1 MAIGIGGQSNTRI
14 ALGDIEIGKASIGDV
29 LVYSSGSV
37 VTYHVDTD
45 TVYTEEVDSGASVL
59 TPSSFKPSKSGY
71 TFVGWRGDTTADGD
85 VLSSKTM
92 ESEPITLYA
101 VFRKVVTL
109 TYYNSVT
116 TPGTWS
122 QNQYYNN
129 GNYANPT
136 FTLKQADLSGWAKRG
151 WGTSDAANASVV
163 YADGRNVELSSDITV
178 YGLYEKTVT
187 LTAVSYN
194 STQTV
199 QGTVYHNS
207 AGNEIGASVI
217 APTGAACSGWT
228 WRGWSGGGYTS
239 ANAAVAWA
247 NGATINLT
255 CDITIYG
262 LYEKTITE
270 TFVDYNGSTGVNT
283 PVKST
288 AYYNSAGN
296 TVYPN
301 ITAPTGGAWNGSG
314 WIFRGWGY
322 PDSGENSVNVAAGQ
336 TFASTTNC
344 YRSAIY
350 AKTIT
355 LSYNGNGAT
364 GGSVAAKTGTMY
376 VNILRSNY
384 SYPTFTLAGNGFSRT
399 NKSFVAWAM
408 GSTGGTQYAAGNTV
422 TLSSNATFYAVWQ
435 QVYTPYTIRETGDKQ
450 FNSFTWTPYT
460 YSTGGYDYS
469 ANAYGVYVEAAKTG
483 GNMAICS
490 YTATLPTQGC
500 NWMRV
505 KYDVDC
511 DSGCGASI
519 MDTQLISTDEN
530 GGLVGGYKQN
540 QYAYFNISEDA
551 TSISFTIQTT
561 SSAGYDEEGGRGF
574 LNVDEIY
581 FYYE

>member
-45 TVYTEEVDSGASVL
+45 AVYTEEVDSGASVL

-288 AYYNSAGN
+288 AYYNSTGN

-314 WIFRGWGY
+314 WIFQGWGY

-350 AKTIT
+350 AQTIT

-364 GGSVAAKTGTMY
+364 GGSVAAQTGTMY

-399 NKSFVAWAM
+399 NKAFVAWSQ
-408 GSTGGTQYAAGNTV
+408 GSTGGTQYAAGKTV
-422 TLSSNATFYAVWQ
+422 TLSSNTTFFAVWQ
-435 QVYTPYTIRETGDKQ
+435 QVYTPYTIGAFKNYNWTWSSGTGAATEQ
-450 FNSFTWTPYT
+450 EVRNNELYMLVER
-460 YSTGGYDYS
+460 TGGSSVSRQYS
-469 ANAYGVYVEAAKTG
+469 
-483 GNMAICS
+483 
-490 YTATLPTQGC
+490 ATLPTQGC
-500 NWMRV
+500 NRMRV
-505 KYDVDC
+505 KYTSYETYD
-511 DSGCGASI
+511 GEYAFICGTHINSEGRDAY
-519 MDTQLISTDEN
+519 L
-530 GGLVGGYKQN
+530 
-540 QYAYFNISEDA
+540 YFNISEDA
-551 TSISFTIQTT
+551 TSIDFV
-561 SSAGYDEEGGRGF
+561 AGIWTNALEKEVELY
-574 LNVDEIY
+574 VKEIY